1 MILPFIFVWT
11 RDSHDLLRAHANS
24 MGYLMPSVHYEAVP
38 CATSADSLSEN
49 EDDCGLPMSLAAVVT
64 DGSVVD
70 LPRSSLPLRGK
81 YGGLEVEC
89 STVAFWGGTGSR
101 LFVEDPV
108 FSDEIAD
115 LDRFSDPLNAPDDL
129 RVHLEYELKRMEAE
143 RLELLH
149 KEVELKHSKDSAQR
163 EDAISRQKHLPAVK
177 KEWHL
182 ASIRIKNT
190 KR

>member
-1 MILPFIFVWT
+1 M
-11 RDSHDLLRAHANS
+11 
-24 MGYLMPSVHYEAVP
+24 
-38 CATSADSLSEN
+38 
-49 EDDCGLPMSLAAVVT
+49 T

-101 LFVEDPV
+101 LFVDPV

-149 KEVELKHSKDSAQR
+149 KEVELKQQR
-163 EDAISRQKHLPAVK
+163 QCAAGRCNFPVKSISQP
-177 KEWHL
+177 
-182 ASIRIKNT
+182 
-190 KR
+190 